1 MEREQQGRWAA
12 AGAIWVALGIAV
24 GAIGVHVLEA
34 RGMLE
39 GAERWALAGRYA
51 VTMGVGTVALVAL
64 RRSFMP
70 QAAPWP
76 ERLLTLG
83 LLGFAGGLLVKGL
96 NPDSPM
102 GGVIPYGGALLIVGW
117 ILAAGQIFFH
127 LTPRP
132 R

>member
-1 MEREQQGRWAA
+1 MERSVQGQWAA

-34 RGMLE
+34 RAMME

-51 VTMGVGTVALVAL
+51 VTMGLGTVALVAL

-70 QAAPWP
+70 GSSPWP

-83 LLGFAGGLLVKGL
+83 LLGFSGGLIVKGL
-96 NPDSPM
+96 NPDAAV
-102 GGVIPYGGALLIVGW
+102 GAVIPYGGALLIAGW
-117 ILAAGQIFFH
+117 LWAAGQIFFH
-127 LTPRP
+127 LTPRL

>member
-1 MEREQQGRWAA
+1 MERNAQGRWAA
-12 AGAIWVALGIAV
+12 AGSIWVALGIAV
-24 GAIGVHVLEA
+24 GAVGVHVLEA
-34 RGMLE
+34 RGWME

-64 RRSFMP
+64 RPSFMP

-83 LLGFAGGLLVKGL
+83 LTGFAGGLLVKGV
-96 NPDSPM
+96 NPESAF
-102 GGVIPYGGALLIVGW
+102 GAVIPYGGALMIVAW
-117 ILAAGQIFFH
+117 VWAAGQIFFH

>member
-1 MEREQQGRWAA
+1 MEGNQQGRWAA
-12 AGAIWVALGIAV
+12 VGALWVALGIAV
-24 GAIGVHVLEA
+24 GAVGVHVLEA
-34 RGMLE
+34 RGMME

-76 ERLLTLG
+76 ERVLTLG
-83 LLGFAGGLLVKGL
+83 LLGFAGGLLVKGVD
-96 NPDSPM
+96 PDSAV
-102 GGVIPYGGALLIVGW
+102 GSVIPVGGALLIAGW
-117 ILAAGQIFFH
+117 IWAAGQIFFH